1 MKVSSYRQLVFLG
14 ITLEAILLGML
25 YLGNLR
31 QAIPPFLVLYF
42 SAFLIYM
49 LAMATLRST
58 SDTRP
63 VSVALIL
70 GFALLFRFTLFLSEP
85 GLSDDV
91 YRYVWDGKI
100 FNMGINPYQFAPEA
114 QELSP
119 YRDKLYDSINHKD
132 IGTPYGPLTILVFAL
147 TERIT
152 DSVYGMKVPFILF
165 DCMTMLLLLYMLK
178 TSGLPQRNV
187 LYYAWNPLVL
197 VEVSGSGHND
207 SLAVFLLLGALLLFH
222 KNKNWQGA
230 LGIGMAL
237 LAKYFAILF
246 LPAVWTRIKN
256 GIWLILPLM
265 LLLFFAPFYS
275 GLENHLHSLMN
286 VGSRWRFNDSIF
298 SMLYA
303 LTGSL
308 TVSKALVTAIFILLA
323 ITIYRAQFAL
333 LKSAM
338 ILIGSALLLTTT
350 LQPWYLLWMVPFLCF
365 YPNRAWILLTGL
377 IMLSYHVLIRYTD
390 DGIWDESL
398 WIKAAIYTPFYGL
411 LLADGWRAW
420 QSRRAQSFA

>member
-31 QAIPPFLVLYF
+31 QAIPPFLALYF

-49 LAMATLRST
+49 LAMATLRFA

-85 GLSDDV
+85 GLSDDI

-100 FNMGINPYQFAPEA
+100 FNMGINPYQFVPNA
-114 QELSP
+114 QELTLL
-119 YRDKLYDSINHKD
+119 RDGLYDPINHKD
-132 IGTPYGPLTILVFAL
+132 IGTPYGPLTIIVFAL
-147 TERIT
+147 AQQAAN
-152 DSVYGMKVPFILF
+152 SVYALKVPFILF
-165 DCMTMLLLLYMLK
+165 DCMSILLLLHMLK
-178 TSGLPQRNV
+178 AAGLPRHNV
-187 LYYAWNPLVL
+187 LHYAWNPLVL

-207 SLAVFLLLGALLLFH
+207 SLAVFLLLGALFLFQ

-246 LPAVWTRIKN
+246 LPAVWRHIKN
-256 GIWLILPLM
+256 GIWVILPLI

-275 GLENHLHSLMN
+275 GLENHLHSL
-286 VGSRWRFNDSIF
+286 
-298 SMLYA
+298 
-303 LTGSL
+303 
-308 TVSKALVTAIFILLA
+308 
-323 ITIYRAQFAL
+323 
-333 LKSAM
+333 
-338 ILIGSALLLTTT
+338 
-350 LQPWYLLWMVPFLCF
+350 
-365 YPNRAWILLTGL
+365 
-377 IMLSYHVLIRYTD
+377 IMLVPAGVSMTAFFPCYTH
-390 DGIWDESL
+390 
-398 WIKAAIYTPFYGL
+398 
-411 LLADGWRAW
+411 
-420 QSRRAQSFA
+420 